1 MEFTCLHNR
10 GNSQIT
16 CYLKEFEL
24 EVNAG
29 TENFHIPYASIYKIT
44 LHKAGTL
51 FYATI
56 WADGFKP
63 LYVSNRILQEKRVI
77 EQSPAYATF
86 MRVLH
91 FHLKKKGN
99 KPQIRVGSSY
109 TKIWFSGFLFVS
121 ILLFIVYFFGT
132 MLDLPNVNLVFNI
145 LLGTLALLG
154 LLSIVSIMKKTKEV
168 EEYPVDYLPA

>member
-16 CYLKEFEL
+16 CFLKEFEL
-24 EVNAG
+24 EVK
-29 TENFHIPYASIYKIT
+29 TEVESTRIPYASIYKIT
-44 LHKAGTL
+44 LHKAGAL

-63 LYVSNRILQEKRVI
+63 LYVSNRILQEKRVT

-99 KPQIRVGSSY
+99 KPQIRVGNSY
-109 TKIWFSGFLFVS
+109 AKIWFSIFLFVS
-121 ILLFIVYFFGT
+121 VLLFIVYFFGAI
-132 MLDLPNVNLVFNI
+132 LGLPNANLVFNI
-145 LLGTLALLG
+145 LIGVLGLFG
-154 LLSIVSIMKKTKEV
+154 LLSIISIVKKPKEV
-168 EEYPVDYLPA
+168 DEYPVDYLPT